1 MTSLKSLLSK
11 NNVLPLFLA
20 LLLFLKCRPYF
31 VWDWNELVLA
41 SLSFFIALIALLKI
55 DIKDKNRI
63 IAFSVLLFAYFLIS
77 LIRGARMGAIIYI
90 SLAFIPFMK
99 YDFFMKVYESFKSIL
114 TIVFTLS
121 LVSLILVLSG
131 VLTPSGIIGA
141 LNDLKDYAYIQY
153 FMLVIPTH
161 VSDTFARFCSVF
173 DEPGVVGTMCS
184 LLLIA
189 EDFSF
194 KDKRNIVFLVA
205 GMLSF
210 SLFFYMIVVVYL
222 LLRSGIKG
230 KIGWVV
236 AVVFFYFA
244 TRNSELFYDRIWS
257 RLELGGSGLI
267 EGNNRN
273 SDALLDIWDRYK
285 FTPGILFGYGD
296 RFVKDF
302 YESASIQLFILRDG
316 FVFVFLYFYSFYKL
330 MCAHISSRREILIY
344 LAVMFL
350 TLYQRPGFC
359 EADFTL
365 LITAIIIANSSKN
378 VSINNCS
385 QL

>member
-1 MTSLKSLLSK
+1 MFSLKSFLSK
-11 NNVLPLFLA
+11 NNVLPLILA

-31 VWDWNELVLA
+31 VWGWNELLLA
-41 SLSFFIALIALLKI
+41 SLSLVIAFIALSKI
-55 DIKDKNRI
+55 DIKDRNRL
-63 IAFSVLLFAYFLIS
+63 IAFTVLLLAYFLIS
-77 LIRGARMGAIIYI
+77 FLRGARMGAIIYI

-99 YDFFMKVYESFKSIL
+99 YDFFMQVYESFKSIL
-114 TIVFTLS
+114 AIVLCLS
-121 LVSLILVLSG
+121 LGSLVLVLTG
-131 VLTPSGIIGA
+131 VLTPSGVIGA
-141 LNDLKDYAYIQY
+141 LNDLKDYAYVQY

-161 VSDTFARFCSVF
+161 VSDAFARFCSVF

-184 LLLIA
+184 LILIA
-189 EDFSF
+189 EDFRF
-194 KDKRNIVFLVA
+194 KDKRNIAFLVS

-210 SLFFYMIVVVYL
+210 SLFFYMIVVIYL

-230 KIGWVV
+230 KIGWV
-236 AVVFFYFA
+236 AAILIFYIA
-244 TRNSELFYDRIWS
+244 TRNTELFYDRIWS
-257 RLELGGSGLI
+257 RLEFGGSGLI

-285 FTPGILFGYGD
+285 FTPGIMFGYGD

-330 MCAHISSRREILIY
+330 MCAHISSKRNILIY

-359 EADFTL
+359 ESDFTL